1 VGKKDFNV
9 IELCEIKNRIQENL
23 SGLNT
28 MKTNQK
34 EIVQEAIPNDLN
46 EKLVSFF
53 LSKFKQYGVCNLG
66 LLKTTFAKEY
76 GLKNN
81 NNFKDI

>member
-1 VGKKDFNV
+1 
-9 IELCEIKNRIQENL
+9 
-23 SGLNT
+23 

-34 EIVQEAIPNDLN
+34 EIVQETIPNDLN

-76 GLKNN
+76 GLNS
-81 NNFKDI
+81 F